1 MFDQKDVEAYR
12 RIKAPEELREQV
24 MRLEQKPEPTRTRTK
39 WISFGSLAA
48 AACAAVL
55 FIAALPP
62 FAVRGETALLYQ
74 GVPIGAE
81 PVSIPADH
89 PQMTSG
95 LREVSGGIP
104 LALETGETTR
114 VSVSGGE
121 FSLFDPEGEL
131 LGDGTEAEISEDVLL
146 YTGYLSCNN
155 FGSIRYLFKLCC
167 SFLCN
172 HHALFHS
179 TYRAF
184 NQCCRFLCS
193 LCTLICQNIH
203 LICYYSKSSSGFSG
217 SGCFNGCIQCK

>member
-48 AACAAVL
+48 AACAAVQ

-104 LALETGETTR
+104 LALEIGETTR

-146 YTGYLSCNN
+146 YWDLSGTEDTMFSLTLKTNGKQLTYVLSMRDDGGYDLQQ
-155 FGSIRYLFKLCC
+155 
-167 SFLCN
+167 
-172 HHALFHS
+172 
-179 TYRAF
+179 
-184 NQCCRFLCS
+184 NQS
-193 LCTLICQNIH
+193 P
-203 LICYYSKSSSGFSG
+203 K
-217 SGCFNGCIQCK
+217 

>member
-62 FAVRGETALLYQ
+62 FAVRGETALLY
-74 GVPIGAE
+74 
-81 PVSIPADH
+81 

-146 YTGYLSCNN
+146 YWDLSGTEDTMFSLTLKTNGKQLTYVLSMRDDGGYDLQQ
-155 FGSIRYLFKLCC
+155 
-167 SFLCN
+167 
-172 HHALFHS
+172 
-179 TYRAF
+179 
-184 NQCCRFLCS
+184 NQS
-193 LCTLICQNIH
+193 P
-203 LICYYSKSSSGFSG
+203 K
-217 SGCFNGCIQCK
+217 

>member
-55 FIAALPP
+55 FIAALP
-62 FAVRGETALLYQ
+62 
-74 GVPIGAE
+74 PIGAE

-146 YTGYLSCNN
+146 YWDLSGTEDTMFSLTLKTNGKQLTYVLSMRDDGGYDLQQ
-155 FGSIRYLFKLCC
+155 
-167 SFLCN
+167 
-172 HHALFHS
+172 
-179 TYRAF
+179 
-184 NQCCRFLCS
+184 NQS
-193 LCTLICQNIH
+193 P
-203 LICYYSKSSSGFSG
+203 K
-217 SGCFNGCIQCK
+217 

>member
-104 LALETGETTR
+104 LALG
-114 VSVSGGE
+114 
-121 FSLFDPEGEL
+121 P
-131 LGDGTEAEISEDVLL
+131 
-146 YTGYLSCNN
+146 GYLFPAVNSACL
-155 FGSIRYLFKLCC
+155 IRRANSSETAPKQRSPKTFC
-167 SFLCN
+167 STGTSP
-172 HHALFHS
+172 AQR
-179 TYRAF
+179 TP
-184 NQCCRFLCS
+184 
-193 LCTLICQNIH
+193 
-203 LICYYSKSSSGFSG
+203 
-217 SGCFNGCIQCK
+217 CFP

>member
-104 LALETGETTR
+104 LALETGETT
-114 VSVSGGE
+114 
-121 FSLFDPEGEL
+121 
-131 LGDGTEAEISEDVLL
+131 
-146 YTGYLSCNN
+146 GYLFPAVNSACL
-155 FGSIRYLFKLCC
+155 IRRANSSETAPKQRSPKTFC
-167 SFLCN
+167 STGTSP
-172 HHALFHS
+172 AQR
-179 TYRAF
+179 TP
-184 NQCCRFLCS
+184 
-193 LCTLICQNIH
+193 
-203 LICYYSKSSSGFSG
+203 
-217 SGCFNGCIQCK
+217 CFP

>member
-89 PQMTSG
+89 PQRHLDFAKSPAEF
-95 LREVSGGIP
+95 LWRWKRRNDPGI
-104 LALETGETTR
+104 
-114 VSVSGGE
+114 
-121 FSLFDPEGEL
+121 
-131 LGDGTEAEISEDVLL
+131 
-146 YTGYLSCNN
+146 
-155 FGSIRYLFKLCC
+155 
-167 SFLCN
+167 
-172 HHALFHS
+172 
-179 TYRAF
+179 
-184 NQCCRFLCS
+184 
-193 LCTLICQNIH
+193 
-203 LICYYSKSSSGFSG
+203 
-217 SGCFNGCIQCK
+217 CFRR

>member
-104 LALETGETTR
+104 LALEPAKR
-114 VSVSGGE
+114 
-121 FSLFDPEGEL
+121 P
-131 LGDGTEAEISEDVLL
+131 
-146 YTGYLSCNN
+146 GYLFPAVNSACLIRRANSSETAPKQRSPKTSC
-155 FGSIRYLFKLCC
+155 
-167 SFLCN
+167 
-172 HHALFHS
+172 S
-179 TYRAF
+179 TGTSPAQR
-184 NQCCRFLCS
+184 
-193 LCTLICQNIH
+193 TP
-203 LICYYSKSSSGFSG
+203 
-217 SGCFNGCIQCK
+217 CFP

>member
-131 LGDGTEAEISEDVLL
+131 LGDCTEAEISEDVLL
-146 YTGYLSCNN
+146 YWDLSGTEDTMFSLTLKTNGKQLTYVLSMRDDGGYDLQQ
-155 FGSIRYLFKLCC
+155 
-167 SFLCN
+167 
-172 HHALFHS
+172 
-179 TYRAF
+179 
-184 NQCCRFLCS
+184 NQS
-193 LCTLICQNIH
+193 P
-203 LICYYSKSSSGFSG
+203 K
-217 SGCFNGCIQCK
+217 

>member
-104 LALETGETTR
+104 LALETGE
-114 VSVSGGE
+114 
-121 FSLFDPEGEL
+121 DPVNNPIEYVLESIKTIYSIKHKNGAIRR
-131 LGDGTEAEISEDVLL
+131 DGTEAEISEDVLL
-146 YTGYLSCNN
+146 YWDLSGTEDTMFSLTLKTNGKQLTYVLSMRDDGGYDLQQ
-155 FGSIRYLFKLCC
+155 
-167 SFLCN
+167 
-172 HHALFHS
+172 
-179 TYRAF
+179 
-184 NQCCRFLCS
+184 NQS
-193 LCTLICQNIH
+193 P
-203 LICYYSKSSSGFSG
+203 K
-217 SGCFNGCIQCK
+217 

>member
-104 LALETGETTR
+104 LALEIGET
-114 VSVSGGE
+114 
-121 FSLFDPEGEL
+121 DPG
-131 LGDGTEAEISEDVLL
+131 
-146 YTGYLSCNN
+146 
-155 FGSIRYLFKLCC
+155 
-167 SFLCN
+167 
-172 HHALFHS
+172 
-179 TYRAF
+179 
-184 NQCCRFLCS
+184 
-193 LCTLICQNIH
+193 IC
-203 LICYYSKSSSGFSG
+203 FRR
-217 SGCFNGCIQCK
+217 

>member
-24 MRLEQKPEPTRTRTK
+24 MRLEQKPEPTRTA
-39 WISFGSLAA
+39 G
-48 AACAAVL
+48 L

-104 LALETGETTR
+104 LALEIGETTR

-121 FSLFDPEGEL
+121 FSLFDPKVDSSETAPKQRSPKTSCST
-131 LGDGTEAEISEDVLL
+131 GTSPAQR
-146 YTGYLSCNN
+146 TP
-155 FGSIRYLFKLCC
+155 
-167 SFLCN
+167 
-172 HHALFHS
+172 
-179 TYRAF
+179 
-184 NQCCRFLCS
+184 
-193 LCTLICQNIH
+193 
-203 LICYYSKSSSGFSG
+203 
-217 SGCFNGCIQCK
+217 CFP

>member
-104 LALETGETTR
+104 LALEIGETTR

-146 YTGYLSCNN
+146 YWDLSGTEDTMFSLTLKTNGHQN
-155 FGSIRYLFKLCC
+155 DVIKTRRQFFH
-167 SFLCN
+167 FL
-172 HHALFHS
+172 
-179 TYRAF
+179 
-184 NQCCRFLCS
+184 
-193 LCTLICQNIH
+193 
-203 LICYYSKSSSGFSG
+203 
-217 SGCFNGCIQCK
+217 

>member
-95 LREVSGGIP
+95 TSGSLR
-104 LALETGETTR
+104 R
-114 VSVSGGE
+114 
-121 FSLFDPEGEL
+121 
-131 LGDGTEAEISEDVLL
+131 
-146 YTGYLSCNN
+146 N
-155 FGSIRYLFKLCC
+155 
-167 SFLCN
+167 
-172 HHALFHS
+172 
-179 TYRAF
+179 
-184 NQCCRFLCS
+184 
-193 LCTLICQNIH
+193 
-203 LICYYSKSSSGFSG
+203 SSGAG
-217 SGCFNGCIQCK
+217 NRRNDPGICFRR

>member
-104 LALETGETTR
+104 LALEIGETTR
-114 VSVSGGE
+114 VFPAVNSACLIRRANSSE
-121 FSLFDPEGEL
+121 TAPKQRSPKTSCST
-131 LGDGTEAEISEDVLL
+131 GTSPAQR
-146 YTGYLSCNN
+146 TP
-155 FGSIRYLFKLCC
+155 
-167 SFLCN
+167 
-172 HHALFHS
+172 
-179 TYRAF
+179 
-184 NQCCRFLCS
+184 
-193 LCTLICQNIH
+193 
-203 LICYYSKSSSGFSG
+203 
-217 SGCFNGCIQCK
+217 CFP

>member
-1 MFDQKDVEAYR
+1 MLRKKKQTPQEQSDQEFNLALEVPAEQRPKGWRPFVR
-12 RIKAPEELREQV
+12 RNWKRI
-24 MRLEQKPEPTRTRTK
+24 
-39 WISFGSLAA
+39 AA

-146 YTGYLSCNN
+146 YWDLSGTEDTMFSLTLKTNGKQLTYVLSMRDDGGYDLQQ
-155 FGSIRYLFKLCC
+155 
-167 SFLCN
+167 
-172 HHALFHS
+172 
-179 TYRAF
+179 
-184 NQCCRFLCS
+184 NQS
-193 LCTLICQNIH
+193 P
-203 LICYYSKSSSGFSG
+203 K
-217 SGCFNGCIQCK
+217 

>member
-48 AACAAVL
+48 
-55 FIAALPP
+55 LPP

-74 GVPIGAE
+74 RVPIGAE

-146 YTGYLSCNN
+146 YWDLSGTEDTMFSLTLKTNGKQLTYVLSMRDDGGYDLQQ
-155 FGSIRYLFKLCC
+155 
-167 SFLCN
+167 
-172 HHALFHS
+172 
-179 TYRAF
+179 
-184 NQCCRFLCS
+184 NQS
-193 LCTLICQNIH
+193 P
-203 LICYYSKSSSGFSG
+203 K
-217 SGCFNGCIQCK
+217 